1 MNYVALG
8 AAFNPI
14 SELLLRLQK
23 SIEIPGIDQGL
34 RRVGGVE
41 RDRGS
46 RPGVGPSLHTATSSR
61 FIRLHGATGCA
72 AVILVSA
79 LRLVVESK
87 QIWDLRDAWTDDDN
101 VGMAMINHAASGRAV
116 DVVVGRSSRSA
127 GVSLYRQ
134 AWATSK
140 VDLAKLKDVPG
151 VKFVHKNGFYAV
163 ISSEVSDT
171 DLAKMLAAA
180 VTSA

>member
-1 MNYVALG
+1 MILLEAEEYTTSTPDKL
-8 AAFNPI
+8 AAAPPPF
-14 SELLLRLQK
+14 EHA
-23 SIEIPGIDQGL
+23 GL
-34 RRVGGVE
+34 RV
-41 RDRGS
+41 
-46 RPGVGPSLHTATSSR
+46 
-61 FIRLHGATGCA
+61 
-72 AVILVSA
+72 
-79 LRLVVESK
+79 
-87 QIWDLRDAWTDDDN
+87 WDLRDAWTDDDN
-101 VGMAMINHAASGRAV
+101 VSMAMINHAASGRAV

>member
-1 MNYVALG
+1 
-8 AAFNPI
+8 
-14 SELLLRLQK
+14 
-23 SIEIPGIDQGL
+23 
-34 RRVGGVE
+34 
-41 RDRGS
+41 
-46 RPGVGPSLHTATSSR
+46 
-61 FIRLHGATGCA
+61 LHGAAGCA
-72 AVILVSA
+72 AVILASA
-79 LRLVVESK
+79 LRLVVKSK

-101 VGMAMINHAASGRAV
+101 VSMAMINHAASGCAV
-116 DVVVGRSSRSA
+116 DVVVGCSSRSA

-151 VKFVHKNGFYAV
+151 VKLVHKNGFYAV
-163 ISSEVSDT
+163 VSSEVSDT